1 MLLSPHAATL
11 AAGTVSG
18 ILPDQTGSFQECSEI
33 AIDDGVDK
41 ILKDVDG
48 ELHLVRRYLLEKPLR
63 SRLLD
68 SDLLKSV
75 DATLRLFLNAQ
86 IGQRAIGQLSRVEIR
101 GRAGCPRC
109 YGVDE
114 GTGGAS

>member
-48 ELHLVRRYLLEKPLR
+48 ELHLVIKNPPEKPLR

-68 SDLLKSV
+68 RRLLKSV

-86 IGQRAIGQLSRVEIR
+86 IGQRAIDNSAALKSVVEL
-101 GRAGCPRC
+101 AAQ
-109 YGVDE
+109 GVME
-114 GTGGAS
+114 STKAQAQA